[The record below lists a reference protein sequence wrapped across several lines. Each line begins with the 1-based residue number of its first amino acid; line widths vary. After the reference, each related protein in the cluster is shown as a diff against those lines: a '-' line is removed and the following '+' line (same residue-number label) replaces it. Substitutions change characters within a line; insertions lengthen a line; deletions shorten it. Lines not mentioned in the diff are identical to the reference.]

1 MFALRE
7 RRITADEDRDSEKS
21 SSMPTSFPT
30 GTTTIRSTTRESF
43 SLKGT
48 SYQIKRS
55 SCNNCQIILQ
65 KSPIN
70 KTGENQSES
79 SSDSEED
86 TSSDEIDDGRKGNC
100 SEIKFTFFIC
110 NGLTNLTIPLKS

>member
-7 RRITADEDRDSEKS
+7 RRITADEERDSEKS
-21 SSMPTSFPT
+21 SSMPTSFLT

-110 NGLTNLTIPLKS
+110 NGLTNSTIFFKS